1 MGENAQNKND
11 FDKLFKILA
20 AVTSLISCIRVL
32 LIDSHS
38 DSYFYSNDVAQITLE
53 THQVVQ
59 IGVAAVLFTI
69 TLLIIADLNKNK

>member
-1 MGENAQNKND
+1 MENND
-11 FDKLFKILA
+11 YKTLFKLLA
-20 AVTSLISCIRVL
+20 AATTLISCIRVL
-32 LIDSHS
+32 FIDSHS

-69 TLLIIADLNKNK
+69 TLLIIADLNKNEKKDIT